1 MSNRM
6 AGKVALVTG
15 AASGLGAAQARL
27 FAKEGAKVVV
37 ADLNVEMGNKVVA
50 EIQESGGEALFVR
63 LDITDAASWAGAVE
77 AAVGAFGKLTTLYN
91 TAGIIHGAMIQDE
104 TLEGWSKMIAVNQTA
119 LFLGLKIV
127 APEIAKSGN
136 GAILNI
142 SSLVSVICEPGLI
155 SYAATKSAV
164 RAMTKVAALEYV
176 GQGVRVNTIVPGGVK
191 TPIQANVTPEQ
202 VEWYKAQIPMGDLGE
217 PNDIAYGALYLLS
230 DEAKYVTGTELFID
244 GGWSSAA

>member
-1 MSNRM
+1 
-6 AGKVALVTG
+6 
-15 AASGLGAAQARL
+15 
-27 FAKEGAKVVV
+27 
-37 ADLNVEMGNKVVA
+37 
-50 EIQESGGEALFVR
+50 
-63 LDITDAASWAGAVE
+63 
-77 AAVGAFGKLTTLYN
+77 
-91 TAGIIHGAMIQDE
+91 MIQDGQS
-104 TLEGWSKMIAVNQTA
+104 EGWSKMIAVNQTT

-176 GQGVRVNTIVPGGVK
+176 GQGVRVNTIVPGGVT

-202 VEWYKAQIPMGDLGE
+202 VEWYTAQSTRGDLGE
-217 PNDIAYGALYLLS
+217 PNDIPYGALYLLS
-230 DEAKYVTGTELFID
+230 EDRKSVV
-244 GGWSSAA
+244 

>member
-77 AAVGAFGKLTTLYN
+77 AAVGAFGKLTTLSN

>member
-1 MSNRM
+1 M
-6 AGKVALVTG
+6 
-15 AASGLGAAQARL
+15 
-27 FAKEGAKVVV
+27 
-37 ADLNVEMGNKVVA
+37 
-50 EIQESGGEALFVR
+50 R

-77 AAVGAFGKLTTLYN
+77 AAVGAFGKLTTLSN

-142 SSLVSVICEPGLI
+142 SSLVSVICAPGLI

-176 GQGVRVNTIVPGGVK
+176 GQGVRVNTIVPGGIK

-202 VEWYKAQIPMGDLGE
+202 GEWQKAQTPMGDLGE

>member
-1 MSNRM
+1 M

-77 AAVGAFGKLTTLYN
+77 AAVGAFGKLTTLSN

-136 GAILNI
+136 GAILNM

>member
-1 MSNRM
+1 
-6 AGKVALVTG
+6 
-15 AASGLGAAQARL
+15 
-27 FAKEGAKVVV
+27 
-37 ADLNVEMGNKVVA
+37 
-50 EIQESGGEALFVR
+50 
-63 LDITDAASWAGAVE
+63 
-77 AAVGAFGKLTTLYN
+77 
-91 TAGIIHGAMIQDE
+91 MIQDE

-176 GQGVRVNTIVPGGVK
+176 GQRSEEHT
-191 TPIQANVTPEQ
+191 
-202 VEWYKAQIPMGDLGE
+202 
-217 PNDIAYGALYLLS
+217 S
-230 DEAKYVTGTELFID
+230 ELQSLMRISYAVF
-244 GGWSSAA
+244 

>member
-1 MSNRM
+1 
-6 AGKVALVTG
+6 
-15 AASGLGAAQARL
+15 
-27 FAKEGAKVVV
+27 
-37 ADLNVEMGNKVVA
+37 
-50 EIQESGGEALFVR
+50 
-63 LDITDAASWAGAVE
+63 
-77 AAVGAFGKLTTLYN
+77 
-91 TAGIIHGAMIQDE
+91 MIQDE

-119 LFLGLKIV
+119 LFLGLKMV

-176 GQGVRVNTIVPGGVK
+176 GQGVRVNTIVPGGMK
-191 TPIQANVTPEQ
+191 TPMQANVTPEQ

>member
-1 MSNRM
+1 M

-77 AAVGAFGKLTTLYN
+77 AAVGAFGKLTTLSN